1 MVTILFSEKD
11 LNINNNRNLNNKIF
25 FKTSTGRGS
34 GFDIAKILFFKY
46 KKLLQ
51 LNRNHIKTKN
61 INKAINFDGYKWK
74 QEHTPNN
81 ANSQSKW
88 VEITA
93 SYELLYRLKN
103 IIKTELE
110 HKTVLKKLKELSEKK
125 MGVEY
130 NVKSRHAAF

>member
-51 LNRNHIKTKN
+51 LNRNHIKT
-61 INKAINFDGYKWK
+61 
-74 QEHTPNN
+74 
-81 ANSQSKW
+81 
-88 VEITA
+88 
-93 SYELLYRLKN
+93 
-103 IIKTELE
+103 ELE